1 MALPVLGGGRG
12 GKWGWGEG
20 IALNLGEKSHQVF
33 IL

>member
-1 MALPVLGGGRG
+1 VVGGG